1 MYNRKIFPILEAHL
15 SKQEVTV
22 ITGMR
27 RVGKS
32 TTLRHLLEISP
43 LANKLYLDLERP
55 DHRLVFQQKLFGDVQ
70 RELEQLGIRFDQPG
84 IVALDEIQLVPE
96 ITHFIKYYHDH
107 SPIKFIVTGSS
118 SFYLRNRFSES
129 LAGRKRIFEM
139 YPLDFFEFLHFKG
152 VDASELRKYSMQPYS
167 LPLYNRFK
175 AWYEEFVRF
184 GGFPQVVLAATEE
197 DKKVFLQDIINAYI
211 ELDIRLLSDFDASAT
226 LYRLIR
232 LLAARSGTLLE
243 VSGVTGVLGADRR
256 KVGAYL
262 ELLERTYFIYL
273 VAPFTKNTDKE
284 IAYRKK
290 VFLADTGILNQ
301 LAQVSSGQVFEN
313 AVFLQLLWSG
323 IADIRYYQTK
333 SGAEIDFV
341 LDQKT
346 AVEVKETPHSGDLV
360 TLLNRSGKLG
370 LPESRLIGRYPPG
383 EDFRNFI
390 WGGMVG

>member
-152 VDASELRKYSMQPYS
+152 VDASELSKYSMQPYS

-184 GGFPQVVLAATEE
+184 GGFPQVVLAGTEE
-197 DKKVFLQDIINAYI
+197 DKIVFLQDIINAYI

-360 TLLNRSGKLG
+360 TLLNRSGTLG

>member
-1 MYNRKIFPILEAHL
+1 MYARKIFSDLEAHL
-15 SKQEVTV
+15 ASPEVTV

-32 TTLRHLLEISP
+32 TALRYLLDRSP
-43 LANKLYLDLERP
+43 SSNKLYLDLERP
-55 DHRLVFQQKLFGDVQ
+55 DHRFVFQQKLFGDVQ
-70 RELEQLGIRFDQPG
+70 RELEQMGLRFDQPC
-84 IVALDEIQLVPE
+84 ILVLDEIQLVPE

-107 SPIKFIVTGSS
+107 FSVKFVVTGSS

-139 YPLDFFEFLHFKG
+139 FPLDFCEFLHFKG
-152 VDASELRKYSMQPYS
+152 IENTDLFAQPFSAFS
-167 LPLYNRFK
+167 LVQYNLLK
-175 AWYEEFVRF
+175 AWYEEYVRF
-184 GGFPQVVLAATEE
+184 GGFPQVVLAATEA

-243 VSGVTGVLGADRR
+243 ISGVTGVLGADRR
-256 KVGAYL
+256 KVNAYL
-262 ELLERTYFIYL
+262 ELLERTYFIHL
-273 VAPFTKNTDKE
+273 ISPFTKNTDKE

-313 AVFLQLLWSG
+313 AVFLQLLRAGW
-323 IADIRYYQTK
+323 ADIRYYQTK
-333 SGAEIDFV
+333 SGAEIDFI
-341 LDQKT
+341 LDQKM
-346 AVEVKETPHSGDLV
+346 AVEVKETPHSGDLA
-360 TLLNRSGKLG
+360 LLSNRSTALG
-370 LPESRLIGRYPPG
+370 LAERQLIGRYPPG
-383 EDFRNFI
+383 EDFRDFA
-390 WGGMVG
+390 WGGALC

>member
-1 MYNRKIFPILEAHL
+1 MYNRNIFRPLEAHL

-32 TTLRHLLEISP
+32 TTLRHLLAVATLP
-43 LANKLYLDLERP
+43 NKLYLDLERP
-55 DHRLVFQQKLFGDVQ
+55 DHRFIFQQKLFGDVQ
-70 RELEQLGIRFDQPG
+70 RELEQLGLRFDQPG
-84 IVALDEIQLVPE
+84 ILALDEIQMVPE

-107 SPIKFIVTGSS
+107 FPIKFIVTGSS
-118 SFYLRNRFSES
+118 SFYLRNHFSES

-139 YPLDFFEFLHFKG
+139 YPLDFLEFLHFKE
-152 VDASELRKYSMQPYS
+152 VDAGDVDKYILQPYS
-167 LPLYNRFK
+167 LPIYNHLK

-197 DKKVFLQDIINAYI
+197 DKKVFLQDIINAYL
-211 ELDIRLLSDFDASAT
+211 ELDIRLLSDFDASAM

-243 VSGVTGVLGADRR
+243 VSGVTGILGADRR
-256 KVGAYL
+256 KVNAYL
-262 ELLERTYFIYL
+262 ELLERTYFIHL
-273 VAPFTKNTDKE
+273 VAPYTKNTDKE
-284 IAYRKK
+284 IVYRKK
-290 VFLADTGILNQ
+290 VFLADTGLLNQ

-313 AVFLQLLWSG
+313 AVFLQFLRAG

-333 SGAEIDFV
+333 SGVEIDFV

-346 AVEVKETPHSGDLV
+346 AVEVKETPHSGDLA
-360 TLLNRSGKLG
+360 TLLSRSSTLG
-370 LPESRLIGRYPPG
+370 LPESKLIGRYPPG
-383 EDFRNFI
+383 EEFRDFV
-390 WGGMVG
+390 WGGMIG